1 MKSLAWTLLR
11 PHTKGFYRN
20 VLLGITPPGAILRI
34 WDAFQ
39 RLTGVRTLD
48 LTWLSSD
55 HGNPFADGYASG
67 PRLINLAVVPSA
79 GIISL
84 LAVGFGIADSKPK
97 YIRVR

>member
-11 PHTKGFYRN
+11 PHTKGFYGN

-48 LTWLSSD
+48 LAWLSSD
-55 HGNPFADGYASG
+55 HGNPFADGYANG
-67 PRLINLAVVPSA
+67 LRHVTLACCPECWHH
-79 GIISL
+79 L
-84 LAVGFGIADSKPK
+84 LAGGRIRYSGFEAEIH
-97 YIRVR
+97 